1 MRRFLTMLL
10 GNAVFANLLLA
21 FIVLAG
27 IIATARM
34 VREIFP
40 RFSLD
45 LITVTVPYPG
55 ADPAE
60 VEEGICLK
68 LEEALEGIEGVR
80 KVSTT
85 AREGAGSALIELAD
99 SADVIDVKD
108 EVENRVN
115 AIVSFPLDAER
126 PIIQELKFRGDVL
139 CLAVWGQVPEYQ
151 LKELAREIQD
161 ELIALPEIS
170 QVDISGIRDYE
181 IIVEVREAMLRRHG
195 LGFDEVVRAV
205 ADHAVN
211 LHGGTLK
218 TRDEEIRIRTVG
230 RRYAAEE
237 YESIPV
243 VTRADGATILLRQ
256 IATVRDGFDE
266 EVSTAAYFN
275 GVPAAN
281 INVYKTEEEDSLRIS
296 AAVERYLAA
305 KRPSLPG
312 TITVTMWR
320 DNSRL
325 VAERLTM
332 LINNGL
338 VGLALVFLSLW
349 LFLDLRLSF
358 WVTMGIPISLA
369 GGLAL
374 MAVLGE
380 TLNMITLFGLI
391 MVLGLIVDDAIV
403 VGEAIYVQRREGK
416 GDFQSAVEGTREV
429 AWPVIAAVLTTIIA
443 FMPLLFVSGVMGKF
457 IRRIPIPVIA
467 ALSVSLIE
475 ALFILPV
482 HLRHLPDFATRRVS
496 RLTLMG
502 EQFRS
507 HFAGRLERFIERR
520 YGPLVEALLAW
531 RYVAIAVA
539 VAILLLTLGLV
550 GNGFV
555 KFIFFPEVDEDFVR
569 ARIELPPGTPAS
581 ETRAVADRLLAGWR
595 QVEADCRRE
604 GRPRHGREM
613 TVAVYTLVGGTI
625 DERLGSVGNNFMEI
639 TIELLPAELRGV
651 YFRDLTRRWEAATGP
666 IANALSADFGSF
678 GAGPG
683 GSPVEVM
690 FLARNQEQLV
700 AAAAELRRHLEGFAG
715 VFNIQMDH
723 QPGKREIQ
731 ARLRP
736 EAAHLGLSTADL
748 ARHLNRGFY
757 GDETLRIQRGRDEV
771 KVRIRY
777 PDADGRDSAG
787 GFERIRL
794 RTPGGAEIPL
804 LGAADLILAE
814 SPHIIRRQQRLR
826 TLTISAEVDNKVG
839 NATEILRQLEGE
851 FLPALV
857 ARHDGLRWS
866 TEGQASEKRESVET
880 LRIGFA
886 LALLGIFLIIA
897 TIFRSYLQPVII
909 MVVIPFGLVGA
920 VGGHIILGLVR
931 LEGPMPVTMMS
942 FFGMVALAGIVVND
956 AIVLIEAVN
965 GRLAAGASLG
975 EALREG
981 GKRRF
986 RAIFLTTLTTFTG
999 LTPIMLERSMQA
1011 QVLIPMAVAIAFGV
1025 AFASLLTLLLLPCLF
1040 LVLNDLR
1047 CLWGRLWHG
1056 QWPVSREA
1064 VEPRAAGNAPEPAH

>member
-10 GNAVFANLLLA
+10 GNAVFANLLLV
-21 FIVLAG
+21 FIVLSG

-60 VEEGICLK
+60 AEEGICLK

-85 AREGAGSALIELAD
+85 AREGAGSALVELAD
-99 SADVIDVKD
+99 SADVREVKD

-115 AIVSFPLDAER
+115 AIVSFPLGAER
-126 PIIQELKFRGDVL
+126 PVIQELKFRGDVL
-139 CLAVWGQVPEYQ
+139 CLAVWGDVPEYQ
-151 LKELAREIQD
+151 LRELAREIQD

-181 IIVEVREAMLRRHG
+181 IIVEVQEATLRRHG
-195 LGFDEVVRAV
+195 LDFSRVVRAI
-205 ADHAVN
+205 ADHGLN

-218 TRDEEIRIRTVG
+218 TREEEIRIRTVG
-230 RRYAAEE
+230 RRYTAEE
-237 YESIPV
+237 YESVPV
-243 VTRADGATILLRQ
+243 VTRADGTTILLGQ

-266 EVSTAAYFN
+266 AVSLAAYFN
-275 GVPAAN
+275 GMPAAN
-281 INVYKTEEEDSLRIS
+281 VNVYKTEEEDSLRIS
-296 AAVERYLAA
+296 AAVDRYLAA
-305 KRPSLPG
+305 KRASLPP
-312 TITVTMWR
+312 TITVSKWR

-338 VGLALVFLSLW
+338 IGLALVFLSLW

-403 VGEAIYVQRREGK
+403 VGEAIYVQRRQGQ
-416 GDFQSAVEGTREV
+416 GDFAAAVEGTREV
-429 AWPVIAAVLTTIIA
+429 AWPVVAAVLTTIVA

-467 ALSVSLIE
+467 ALAVSLLE

-482 HLRHLPDFATRRVS
+482 HLRHLPDFATGQVS
-496 RLTLMG
+496 RLTQLG
-502 EQFRS
+502 ERFRR
-507 HFAGRLERFIERR
+507 HLAGRLEAFVERR
-520 YGPLVEALLAW
+520 YGPAIDLLLAW
-531 RYVAIAVA
+531 RHVAIAAA
-539 VAILLLTLGLV
+539 VAILALTLGLV

-555 KFIFFPEVDEDFVR
+555 KFIFFPEIDDDFIR
-569 ARIELPPGTPAS
+569 ARIELPPGTPAA
-581 ETRAVADRLLAGWR
+581 ETRAVAERALAAWR

-604 GRPRHGREM
+604 GRPRRGAEM
-613 TVAVYTLVGGTI
+613 TVAVYSLIGGTI

-639 TIELLPAELRGV
+639 TIELLPAERRGV
-651 YFRDLTRRWEAATGP
+651 HFRELTRRWEEATGP
-666 IANALSADFGSF
+666 IRNALNTDFGSF

-683 GSPVEVM
+683 GSPIEVM
-690 FLARNQEQLV
+690 LLARSQEQLV
-700 AAAAELRRHLEGFAG
+700 AAAAELRAHLAGHAG
-715 VFNIQMDH
+715 VFNIRSDH
-723 QPGKREIQ
+723 QPGMREIQ

-736 EAAHLGLSTADL
+736 EAVHLGLSTADV
-748 ARHLNRGFY
+748 ARHLNRGFF

-777 PDADGRDSAG
+777 PDAGGRDSAG
-787 GFERIRL
+787 GLQHIRV
-794 RTPGGAEIPL
+794 RTPGGGETPL
-804 LGAADLILAE
+804 MAMADLTLAE

-826 TLTISAEVDNKVG
+826 TLTLSAEVDNKAG
-839 NATEILRQLEGE
+839 NANAIMVALERD
-851 FLPALV
+851 FLPAL
-857 ARHDGLRWS
+857 AGRHDGLRWS
-866 TEGQASEKRESVET
+866 TEGQASEKRESVAT

-897 TIFRSYLQPVII
+897 TIFRSYLQPLVI
-909 MVVIPFGLVGA
+909 MVTIPFGLVGA
-920 VGGHIILGLVR
+920 IAGHILLGLVR

-965 GRLAAGASLG
+965 GRLAAGASLA

-999 LTPIMLERSMQA
+999 LTPLMLERSMQA

-1025 AFASLLTLLLLPCLF
+1025 AFASLLTLLLLPCLM

-1047 CLWGRLWHG
+1047 CLWRRLWHG
-1056 QWPVSREA
+1056 QWPASREE
-1064 VEPRAAGNAPEPAH
+1064 VEPRAARTSGAP